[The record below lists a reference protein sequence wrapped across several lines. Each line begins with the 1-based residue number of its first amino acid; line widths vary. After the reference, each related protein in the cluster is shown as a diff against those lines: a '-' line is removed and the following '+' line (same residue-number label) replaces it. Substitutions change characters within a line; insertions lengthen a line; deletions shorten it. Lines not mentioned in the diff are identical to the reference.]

1 VEAVAARAASAG
13 DVIAAAGV
21 TVGANGAGDPD
32 GSGGTGDAGIETEG
46 LAATNPTFATDGHLV
61 PRISIHNRRQS
72 DKNQPGVVQ
81 GKVAR
86 MDVSNDEVMKELT
99 RLRTEIQQL
108 REIVNA
114 LFNAV
119 FEESEEQWESAPERD
134 EFNLYN

>member
-1 VEAVAARAASAG
+1 
-13 DVIAAAGV
+13 
-21 TVGANGAGDPD
+21 
-32 GSGGTGDAGIETEG
+32 
-46 LAATNPTFATDGHLV
+46 
-61 PRISIHNRRQS
+61 
-72 DKNQPGVVQ
+72 
-81 GKVAR
+81 